1 MRPKAARE
9 APMRSASA
17 MLGLLAISAISA
29 ATTIPA
35 QAGYDYPVCLRVYG
49 PATYNECAY
58 TSMAQC
64 QATAAGR
71 AAECYPNAFYADAA
85 ASPWGRKHYRRGGA
99 Y

>member
-1 MRPKAARE
+1 MRN
-9 APMRSASA
+9 ASA

-29 ATTIPA
+29 VGTAPA

-49 PATYNECAY
+49 PASYNECGY

-64 QATAAGR
+64 RATASGR
-71 AAECYPNAFYADAA
+71 AAECYPNAFAA
-85 ASPWGRKHYRRGGA
+85 HPVPAPDGRVYRRHGA